1 MTDFELYKA
10 KKLLESVGYLIEEQM
25 PIKSRTYDVEEL
37 VANYKARVMPL
48 IKQKIYKFLDAVFD
62 DEMVPEIITI
72 EIPRMAIKVAQ
83 RKDPIK
89 MKALKINI
97 YLSTKQIE
105 KDYEQRGKYK
115 WGKSGYGSIY
125 AGAQGDSDPDYE
137 PVVMMLNLPIICG
150 LNTAGYGVAAKKTK
164 NKSIKEATKHAD
176 HLSLW
181 DDDDEFYY
189 GAFNADD
196 DDDDDWFANYTPGKS
211 TETTKTSN
219 TTSKSSSTGS
229 SYTPYSSYGSYGSYG
244 GYGGYSR
251 SYYKPK
257 PTYYAIH
264 FDDVIEELGEEY
276 DTPEEIINAIM
287 DEYFGDWFQ
296 EVLTHELTHYVQANN
311 KEIDGSENARDYD
324 PKAVLSNGQYG
335 VDEREFEAKLHQEMP
350 EYIDKILRAFD
361 ITPVAKE
368 IVNDLFDRKFSSLSK
383 DIKQKY
389 FNKILKLCQSVKSIP
404 GITKH
409 NYNTPKMRQALH
421 NLI

>member
-1 MTDFELYKA
+1 MTDFELFKA
-10 KKLLESVGYLIEEQM
+10 RKLLESVGYILEDQL

-37 VANYKARVMPL
+37 VANYKARIMPL
-48 IKQKIYKFLDAVFD
+48 IRQKIYKFLDTVFD

-83 RKDPIK
+83 RKEPIK

-115 WGKSGYGSIY
+115 WGKSGYGSLY
-125 AGAQGDSDPDYE
+125 AGAQGDSDPDFE
-137 PVVMMLNLPIICG
+137 PVIMMLNLPIICG
-150 LNTAGYGVAAKKTK
+150 LNTTGYGIASKKKTK
-164 NKSIKEATKHAD
+164 TKKKLKEAKYSGHD
-176 HLSLW
+176 LPF
-181 DDDDEFYY
+181 DDDDSFFY
-189 GAFNADD
+189 GAFQDD
-196 DDDDDWFANYTPGKS
+196 DDDDDWFSSYVPGKS
-211 TETTKTSN
+211 TANTNKKAEDKPDKKATTYTSYDDYIRRYN
-219 TTSKSSSTGS
+219 SA
-229 SYTPYSSYGSYGSYG
+229 
-244 GYGGYSR
+244 GYRGYS
-251 SYYKPK
+251 SYYKPQ

-264 FDDVIEELGEEY
+264 FDEVIEELGQVY

-296 EVLTHELTHYVQANN
+296 EVLTHELTHYIQANN

-335 VDEREFEAKLHQEMP
+335 IDEREFEAKLHQQLP
-350 EYIDKILRAFD
+350 EYIDKILKAFD

-368 IVNDLFDRKFSSLSK
+368 IVTKLFDNRFKSQPK

-389 FNKILKLCQSVKSIP
+389 FSKILKLCQAVKSIP
-404 GITKH
+404 GITMH

-421 NLI
+421 DLI